1 MIQQISEIKV
11 SYEPKI
17 KNRVKISSSKD
28 AHEIFN
34 RMWDKD
40 TVQLLEEVKFL
51 LLNRANEALGIF
63 NLSKGG
69 VSGAFVDAK
78 LIFSIA
84 LKGNA
89 SSIILAH
96 NHPSG
101 NLSPSKNDIA
111 LTKKIKEGA
120 KLLDINLLDH
130 LIITKKSYYSFSDD
144 LKI

>member
-1 MIQQISEIKV
+1 MKEIISEIKV

-17 KNRVKISSSKD
+17 KNRIKIRSSNDAYKIFSK
-28 AHEIFN
+28 
-34 RMWDKD
+34 MWDKD

-51 LLNRANEALGIF
+51 LLNRANEVLGIY

-69 VSGAFVDAK
+69 VSGAFVDVK

-96 NHPSG
+96 NHPSE
-101 NLSPSKNDIA
+101 NLKPSKNDID

-120 KLLDINLLDH
+120 KLLDISLLDH
-130 LIITKKSYYSFSDD
+130 LIITKNSYYSFSDD

>member
-1 MIQQISEIKV
+1 MKQQISEIKV

-34 RMWDKD
+34 RMWNND
-40 TVQLLEEVKFL
+40 TIQLLEEVKFL
-51 LLNRANEALGIF
+51 LLNRANEVLGIF

-111 LTKKIKEGA
+111 LTKRIKEGA

-130 LIITKKSYYSFSDD
+130 LIITKNSFYSFSDD